1 MDVLAKAAVSEISQL
16 FSDGSAT
23 LRLQITQSREEN
35 EALRTRMKEMRSEL
49 FSLRLQT
56 RTIASHAA
64 SRFALARANTC
75 TPRTIS
81 LGNEDCEA
89 FGDGSTKR
97 GATLDSLHVDPPG
110 SSHVSSHNKELRI
123 LSVHGQGEGPLAVD
137 GHDTL
142 FTASKLEALY
152 SPSAHY
158 SVAKS
163 LDVGEQLVRR
173 MELTVQVGNDLYIHH
188 PTQTPDTILIKDEE
202 DIGGGLP
209 AVEVCNDIRD
219 CSTTSDSLH
228 PDATGSFHMSSHNR
242 ELRILSV
249 HGQGGGQLV
258 VDSHDTLFTAS
269 EVEALSS
276 LSMDHS
282 VAKSLDCSEQIVHC
296 EEQTGSRGGRKG
308 QPCVLCGKVFPSNS
322 KMTIHMRTHTSE
334 KPYRCAQCMKRF
346 SQSCN
351 LKIHMSTHSR
361 EKPYR
366 CDQCMK
372 RFRQSYDLKIH
383 MRIHSGEKPC
393 MCLQCKASFSDPRY
407 LRLHRINAHGNEV
420 L

>member
-1 MDVLAKAAVSEISQL
+1 M
-16 FSDGSAT
+16 GSCRPFAFGVNA
-23 LRLQITQSREEN
+23 Q
-35 EALRTRMKEMRSEL
+35 
-49 FSLRLQT
+49 
-56 RTIASHAA
+56 IAS
-64 SRFALARANTC
+64 
-75 TPRTIS
+75 TIP
-81 LGNEDCEA
+81 EDCDA
-89 FGDGSTKR
+89 FGDGSTKH

-110 SSHVSSHNKELRI
+110 SSHVSSHNRELRI
-123 LSVHGQGEGPLAVD
+123 LSVHGQGEGPLAVG

-142 FTASKLEALY
+142 FTTSKLEALN

-173 MELTVQVGNDLYIHH
+173 MELTVQQ
-188 PTQTPDTILIKDEE
+188 QTPDTILIKDEE

-228 PDATGSFHMSSHNR
+228 PDATGSFHMSSHNG

-258 VDSHDTLFTAS
+258 VDSHGTLFTAS

-282 VAKSLDCSEQIVHC
+282 VANSLDCSEQIVHY
-296 EEQTGSRGGRKG
+296 EEQTGSRSGRKG
-308 QPCVLCGKVFPSNS
+308 QPCVLCGKVFPNNS

-334 KPYRCAQCMKRF
+334 KP
-346 SQSCN
+346 
-351 LKIHMSTHSR
+351 H
-361 EKPYR
+361 R

-372 RFRQSYDLKIH
+372 RFRRRYDLKIH
-383 MRIHSGEKPC
+383 MRIHSGEMPYKCDQC
-393 MCLQCKASFSDPRY
+393 MKGFKRSNDLKIHMRIHSGERPYRCNQCMMRFKQSCHLKMHMGIHSK
-407 LRLHRINAHGNEV
+407 
-420 L
+420 